1 MGRYE
6 TRQARAARGPSG
18 RRGSERTKRVPASE
32 ASNERAGGRLPG
44 GEQRLLLQRALLV
57 ELPTEHVLL
66 PSAAAPGVGAE
77 LGSCSGAATQTW
89 SPSRRAA
96 RLSGRHLSS
105 TRTHQWSRWSG
116 SWDGAS
122 GGRRAVRRDE
132 QQPARA
138 RGERLEQPADR
149 LGLGAAAAARPWRW
163 RAVSVRVGR
172 GRAHAPGEGTA
183 SDYEGGEGE
192 ETQML
197 SCAGLGSDA
206 SAPPLPRYGAEPTFR
221 EDEDGVCVGERASQR
236 ARREGR
242 ERADLAG
249 RDATEMRPRCGRDI
263 SEIQPRPLSERQP
276 RDSRDKA
283 DLDAECGRRA
293 ALRLRAQS
301 RHLPPLAGGGE
312 RVAEGRTELGLGA

>member
-1 MGRYE
+1 M
-6 TRQARAARGPSG
+6 
-18 RRGSERTKRVPASE
+18 
-32 ASNERAGGRLPG
+32 
-44 GEQRLLLQRALLV
+44 
-57 ELPTEHVLL
+57 
-66 PSAAAPGVGAE
+66 
-77 LGSCSGAATQTW
+77 
-89 SPSRRAA
+89 
-96 RLSGRHLSS
+96 SGRHLSS

-138 RGERLEQPADR
+138 RGECLEQPADR
-149 LGLGAAAAARPWRW
+149 LGLGAAAAARPWRG

-172 GRAHAPGEGTA
+172 GRAHAPGAGTA

-192 ETQML
+192 ETPML
-197 SCAGLGSDA
+197 SCAGLRSDA
-206 SAPPLPRYGAEPTFR
+206 GAPPLPRYGAEPTFR
-221 EDEDGVCVGERASQR
+221 EDEDGVCVRERASQR

-249 RDATEMRPRCGRDI
+249 RDATEMWPKCGRDI
-263 SEIQPRPLSERQP
+263 SEIQPRPLSQRQP
-276 RDSRDKA
+276 KDSRETA
-283 DLDAECGRRA
+283 AIWRTSTPSAAAAPPSGSVHRA
-293 ALRLRAQS
+293 ATSHPSPISHSLAIGEERTHTQPPPPAPRLFHTPSPSAKKERTQS